1 MWELDH
7 KEGCALK
14 NWCFQNEVLEKIL
27 ENPLLGKEIKPVNP
41 KGNQPWIFIGKADT
55 EAEAPILWPCD
66 MKSCL
71 IGKGSNPG
79 KDWGQEE
86 KGVTKNEMV
95 GWHHKLNGREFE
107 QTLGYGEGQGGLL
120 RWSLWGHKELGTT
133 EQLNNNRKKQLMEV
147 ENSYSDIQREAL
159 SQIWYL
165 LAICFGA
172 TFLSFS
178 LLVYKR

>member
-27 ENPLLGKEIKPVNP
+27 ENPLLSKEIKPVNP

-66 MKSCL
+66 MKSRL

-95 GWHHKLNGREFE
+95 GWHHRLNGCEFE
-107 QTLGYGEGQGGLL
+107 QTLGYGEGQGGLVC
-120 RWSLWGHKELGTT
+120 WSLWGHKELGTT
-133 EQLNNNRKKQLMEV
+133 EQLNNNRKKQLMTSERGFIPDLILTSHMLWS
-147 ENSYSDIQREAL
+147 NFPKLQSPWL
-159 SQIWYL
+159 
-165 LAICFGA
+165 
-172 TFLSFS
+172 
-178 LLVYKR
+178 